1 MRVAIYGGTF
11 NPIHTGHTS
20 LAQSLIEQDLVDE
33 VWLMVSPQNPH
44 KDNDAAAYEDRYEMA
59 RLATKGM
66 QGIHVSDFER
76 NLPIPSY
83 THTTLTKLS
92 EQYPEHQFYLVIGAD
107 NWANFRNWYR
117 VEDIMKS
124 YPILIYRRPNYDL
137 DISTAPSYSDIS
149 IVDTQLYDISSTDIR
164 KHKKLKMLNPDV
176 LKYIRTHK
184 LYNY

>member
-1 MRVAIYGGTF
+1 MRIAIYGGTF

-33 VWLMVSPQNPH
+33 VWLMASPQNPH
-44 KDNDAAAYEDRYEMA
+44 KDNDAAAYEDRFKMA
-59 RLATKGM
+59 CLATKGM
-66 QGIHVSDFER
+66 KGIHVSDFER

-117 VEDIMKS
+117 VEDIMKN
-124 YPILIYRRPNYDL
+124 YPILIYRRPHYDL
-137 DISTAPSYSDIS
+137 DISTAPSDSDIS
-149 IVDTQLYDISSTDIR
+149 IVETPLYDISSTDIR
-164 KHKKLKMLNPDV
+164 KHKRLKMLNPDV

>member
-11 NPIHTGHTS
+11 NPIHIGHTS
-20 LAQSLIEQDLVDE
+20 LAQSLIEQQLVDE

-44 KDNDAAAYEDRYEMA
+44 KDNDAAAYESRLEMA
-59 RLATKGM
+59 CLATKGM
-66 QGIHVSDFER
+66 KGISVSDFER

-92 EQYPEHQFYLVIGAD
+92 EQYPYYQFYLVIGAD

-117 VEDIMKS
+117 VDEIIKN

-137 DISTAPSYSDIS
+137 DLSSVPHESNITIVITYTISDSHIGERCFPIRGIVFPS
-149 IVDTQLYDISSTDIR
+149 
-164 KHKKLKMLNPDV
+164 
-176 LKYIRTHK
+176 
-184 LYNY
+184 